1 MEEAKKLEILTEGQ
15 DQSVATFV
23 FRDEDHTIGN
33 ALRYALMKNSK
44 VDFAG
49 YSVPHP
55 SVNKMN
61 LRVQTRKFEDESQN
75 TTATE
80 CLKQGLKDITMMC
93 DHILITFESELAR
106 YKEAHPDTEP
116 MET

>member
-1 MEEAKKLEILTEGQ
+1 MKTPFLSFFLTI
-15 DQSVATFV
+15 VAIVTYSPK
-23 FRDEDHTIGN
+23 I
-33 ALRYALMKNSK
+33 
-44 VDFAG
+44 DFAG

-61 LRVQTRKFEDESQN
+61 LRVQTRKHEDESEN

-80 CLKQGLKDITMMC
+80 CLKQGLKDITTMC
-93 DHILITFESELAR
+93 DHILVTFEKELAS
-106 YKEAHPDTEP
+106 YKEAHPDAEP